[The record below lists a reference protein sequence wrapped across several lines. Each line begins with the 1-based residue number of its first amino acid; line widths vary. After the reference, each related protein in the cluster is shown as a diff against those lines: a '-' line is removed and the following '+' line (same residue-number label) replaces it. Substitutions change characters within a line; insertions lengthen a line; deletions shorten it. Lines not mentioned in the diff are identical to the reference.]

1 MDDAPLILTLQLDC
15 ESFAFF
21 DGARRRHFP
30 ADRNHIPAH
39 LTLFHHLPGERLQ
52 EIEPVLE
59 STAAASTTF
68 RMRVTGLRF
77 LGFGSAYQIDSEDL
91 SGLRSGLASEWRDH
105 LKRQDAQPFRPHI
118 TIQNKVDAADAKAL
132 YAALFATFEA
142 FDVTATGLLLWRY
155 RGGPWELVREFR
167 FGVSSLS

>member
-1 MDDAPLILTLQLDC
+1 M
-15 ESFAFF
+15 
-21 DGARRRHFP
+21 
-30 ADRNHIPAH
+30 
-39 LTLFHHLPGERLQ
+39 
-52 EIEPVLE
+52 LE
-59 STAAASTTF
+59 STAAANTAF
-68 RMRVTGLRF
+68 RMRVTGLSF

-91 SGLRSGLASEWRDH
+91 SGLRSGLASEWRHH

-155 RGGPWELVREFR
+155 RGGPWELVREFQ